1 MGLIDKMLCF
11 ALAEFMAD
19 CCIDESALG
28 LSLCMWRFP
37 KRRGAIL
44 GFPIMRIIVCWVF
57 GGSLIWGNRRVGCK
71 VMNHV
76 VQEKLRDSLPGVGV
90 WGSAR
95 ASRRSD
101 EVPKMGPQT

>member
-1 MGLIDKMLCF
+1 MGLIDKMLCL
-11 ALAEFMAD
+11 ALGEFMAD
-19 CCIDESALG
+19 CCIHESKRKAALG
-28 LSLCMWRFP
+28 LSLWCMGRFP
-37 KRRGAIL
+37 KSRGAIL

-76 VQEKLRDSLPGVGV
+76 VQEKLRDSLAGVGV

-95 ASRRSD
+95 ASRR
-101 EVPKMGPQT
+101 